1 MTIRKA
7 KSNDVKAIYALVEE
21 FAKRGDM
28 LPRPILE
35 IYKEVRSF
43 FVCVEDSVV
52 VGTCALAVCLEGLG
66 EVRSLAVNDESAGQG
81 VGKLLVTACLDEA
94 RELGLEEVFALT
106 YTTEFFTKLG
116 FKDTDKENLPHK
128 IWGECVNCAKFP
140 NCDENAV
147 IIKL

>member
-1 MTIRKA
+1 MIRKA
-7 KSNDVKAIYALVEE
+7 KLSDVKAIYALVEE

-43 FVCVEDSVV
+43 FVCDEDGVV

-66 EVRSLAVNDESAGQG
+66 EVRSLAVNDEFAGRG

-94 RELGLEEVFALT
+94 CELGLEEVFALT
-106 YTTEFFTKLG
+106 YTTEFFKKLG
-116 FKDTDKENLPHK
+116 FKDTEKEKLPHK